1 MRKLFLMIILLALG
15 FTLMS
20 CDDDNDTA
28 ISRDKVFVPNSSLI
42 DDLSIQVKDVFKD

>member
-1 MRKLFLMIILLALG
+1 MKKLFLLIIVLALG
-15 FTLMS
+15 FALMS

-42 DDLSIQVKDVFKD
+42 DDLSSQVKDVFKD